1 MTLTD
6 GILENT
12 MRNLL
17 FVASFLF
24 ASSCVAQVVTIQ
36 TKVLPDMNTQV
47 LINNNG
53 RTAMTA
59 YSLSALT
66 LNPKS
71 GKPLAKTI
79 VLMDSVANPGEAA
92 LSVAPGASAVRN
104 MGHLTVKATG
114 AAVGPQVEVL
124 GAVFADGTTYGDPE
138 DILKYRRGLYTGL
151 QDAISRLQAAIASR
165 LPKESVIA
173 DLQSLQK
180 TLRGVDREKR
190 AMSLAYGDAYH
201 NLGKNGDFSLTIDTL
216 KARMRPIAASKPS
229 LD

>member
-1 MTLTD
+1 
-6 GILENT
+6 

-17 FVASFLF
+17 FVASLLF
-24 ASSCVAQVVTIQ
+24 AYSCIAQVVTIQ
-36 TKVLPDMNTQV
+36 TKTLPDMNTQV

-59 YSLSALT
+59 YSLSAVT

-104 MGHLTVKATG
+104 MGHLTVKAT
-114 AAVGPQVEVL
+114 AMTVAPQVEIL
-124 GAVFADGTTYGDPE
+124 GAVFADGTTYGDAG
-138 DILKYRRGLYTGL
+138 DILKYRKGLYTGL
-151 QDAISRLQAAIASR
+151 QDAINRLQAAITSR
-165 LPKESVIA
+165 LPKESVIS

-201 NLGKNGDFSLTIDTL
+201 NLSKNGDFNLTIDTL
-216 KARMRPIAASKPS
+216 KARMRPLAASKPP